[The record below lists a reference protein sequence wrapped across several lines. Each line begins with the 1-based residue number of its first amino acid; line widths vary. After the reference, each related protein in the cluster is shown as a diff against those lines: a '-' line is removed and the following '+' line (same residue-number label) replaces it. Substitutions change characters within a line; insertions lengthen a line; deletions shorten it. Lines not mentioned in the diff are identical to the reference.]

1 MPRVLKGDIFAT
13 ARANNS
19 ELAVVFGSIEFNQM
33 NMYWRQFTRTIA
45 SLSHI
50 RNPFSELSQ
59 QPCEYANGRWL
70 WFIGAHHDDG
80 LSDSDIV
87 KALEAAFS
95 WAHQM
100 GLKAI
105 ITNGIADTGDVC
117 DVTVKQK
124 NNDHRAQLLIGLT
137 TDFER
142 RFSLDITLV
151 SLNNVF
157 TRNVP

>member
-13 ARANNS
+13 ARAKNS

-33 NMYWRQFTRTIA
+33 NMYWRKFTRTIA
-45 SLSHI
+45 SLRHI

-117 DVTVKQK
+117 DVDEKQR

-137 TDFER
+137 TDCER
-142 RFSLDITLV
+142 RFNLDITLV

-157 TRNVP
+157 TRNAP